1 MRGLYDAGLPRP
13 RRRRMRRFGLALGL
27 VLAACQPHPETAH
40 VAVQPRTAPVRTI
53 TSFNEALHCMDELF
67 LSQGK
72 KDIYITSAGIP
83 DATGAIAA
91 GTKEMLIT
99 AISKMS
105 AKSGALHF
113 VDYDPTQLDVQ
124 VLSELVGLR
133 DSFVAPRYYIRGA
146 ITQLDSNVLSSLES
160 AGVSTPYVDLAVS
173 RDQVVSVMSIDL
185 NVGQLVTR
193 QIMPGMSATNSIAV
207 VRSGKGG
214 DVGGVIGKAGLS
226 ISVSL
231 DRSEGF
237 HQAARNLV
245 ELSTIEVVGKLTRVP
260 YWQCLQIDQT
270 NPTYRAEAREW
281 YDAMGESERTRFA
294 RANLANAGYVHAS
307 SATDIDGELHDGIA
321 RYQADHDLVPNGRID
336 FDLYYSLLGAAGD
349 KKATTVAASAPP
361 PPRSAATLATATAAQ
376 SPATATPSS
385 VAAAPSPAA
394 ATPAPAP
401 TAPPSLQII
410 TSRGAHPSFRI
421 NDTLVVQARTSG
433 DGFLYC
439 YYQDAGGS
447 VARIFPN
454 RFQPNAYIHGG
465 SSIEIPPG
473 LEKPFSIRFDRDH
486 VRETVACVASA
497 LELGVKLP
505 EPLKVQDLEP
515 LPVRSLQEVVE
526 SFRRAGG
533 GQISEGWL
541 PIEVM

>member
-1 MRGLYDAGLPRP
+1 M
-13 RRRRMRRFGLALGL
+13 RRRTLDQALPELLRRWRSRPTCCLVLVLGL
-27 VLAACQPHPETAH
+27 MACQPNPETAH
-40 VAVQPRTAPVRTI
+40 IAAQPQTPPVRTI
-53 TSFNEALHCMDELF
+53 TSFNDALRCMDELF
-67 LSQGK
+67 LAQGK

-83 DATGAIAA
+83 DATGMVAA

-99 AISKMS
+99 AISRMS
-105 AKSGALHF
+105 ATSGAFRF

-133 DSFVAPRYYIRGA
+133 ENFVAPNYYIRGA
-146 ITQLDSNVLSSLES
+146 ITQLDSNVLSSSAS
-160 AGVSTPYVDLAVS
+160 AGVSAPYLDLAVS
-173 RDQVVSVMSIDL
+173 RDQVVSVMSLDL
-185 NVGQLVTR
+185 NIGKLVTR
-193 QIMPGMSATNSIAV
+193 QIIPGMSASNSIAI

-245 ELSTIEVVGKLTRVP
+245 ELSTIEAVGKLTRVP

-281 YDAMGESERTRFA
+281 FDTMSQSERVRFV
-294 RANLANAGYVHAS
+294 RTNLAGAGYVPGGAS
-307 SATDIDGELHDGIA
+307 DQVDPELNSAIA
-321 RYQADHDLVPNGRID
+321 RYQAEHDLVPNGRVD
-336 FDLYYSLLGAAGD
+336 FDLYYGLL
-349 KKATTVAASAPP
+349 AASRSKQQVASAAPP
-361 PPRSAATLATATAAQ
+361 PQAVPPAPVASPTSSGPAAGPLRASA
-376 SPATATPSS
+376 
-385 VAAAPSPAA
+385 VAAASPP
-394 ATPAPAP
+394 PAPRVEI
-401 TAPPSLQII
+401 S
-410 TSRGAHPSFRI
+410 TSQGGHPSFRV
-421 NDTLVVQARTSG
+421 NDTLVVEARTSQ

-439 YYQDAGGS
+439 YYQDSAGA

-454 RFQPNAYIHGG
+454 RFQPNAFVRGG
-465 SSIEIPPG
+465 SEVEIPPG
-473 LEKPFSIRFDRDH
+473 APKPFDIRFDKRNA
-486 VRETVACVASA
+486 REAVACVASPVEVG
-497 LELGVKLP
+497 LKLP
-505 EPLKVQDLEP
+505 EQFKVKDLEP
-515 LPVRSLQEVVE
+515 LPVSNLKDVVE

>member
-1 MRGLYDAGLPRP
+1 MRRPTLDKALPRSAS
-13 RRRRMRRFGLALGL
+13 RRWRARHSCLALA
-27 VLAACQPHPETAH
+27 LALIACQPSPEMAH

-53 TSFNEALHCMDELF
+53 TSFNEALRCMDELF
-67 LSQGK
+67 LAQGK

-83 DATGAIAA
+83 DATGMVAA

-105 AKSGALHF
+105 ATSGAFRF

-133 DSFVAPRYYIRGA
+133 ENFVAPNYYIRGA

-173 RDQVVSVMSIDL
+173 RDQVVSVMSLDL
-185 NVGQLVTR
+185 NVGKLVTR
-193 QIMPGMSATNSIAV
+193 QIIPGMSASNSIAV

-237 HQAARNLV
+237 HQAVRNLV
-245 ELSTIEVVGKLTRVP
+245 ELSTIEAVGKLTRVP

-270 NPTYRAEAREW
+270 NPTYRTEAREW
-281 YDAMGESERTRFA
+281 FDTMSAGERVRFVRT
-294 RANLANAGYVHAS
+294 NLAGAGYAQGAS
-307 SATDIDGELHDGIA
+307 SDQVDPELHNAIA
-321 RYQADHDLVPNGRID
+321 RYQADHDLLPSGRID
-336 FDLYYSLLGAAGD
+336 FDLYYGLLAATSRD
-349 KKATTVAASAPP
+349 KEQKVATAGVNAMPAASTVPAASPP
-361 PPRSAATLATATAAQ
+361 PMPPRVEIR
-376 SPATATPSS
+376 SS
-385 VAAAPSPAA
+385 
-394 ATPAPAP
+394 
-401 TAPPSLQII
+401 Q
-410 TSRGAHPSFRI
+410 GAHPSFRV
-421 NDTLVVQARTSG
+421 NDTLVVEARTSQ

-439 YYQDAGGS
+439 YYQDSGGA

-454 RFQPNAYIHGG
+454 RFQPNAYVHGG
-465 SSIEIPPG
+465 SLVEIPPG
-473 LEKPFSIRFDRDH
+473 SEKPFNIRFDKGH
-486 VRETVACVASA
+486 AREAVACVASP
-497 LELGVKLP
+497 LELGLKLP
-505 EPLKVQDLEP
+505 EPFKVQDLEP
-515 LPVRSLQEVVE
+515 LPVSSLKDVVE
-526 SFRRAGG
+526 SFRRAGN